1 MQTITNRRRQDIL
14 EGNLPRILLILAI
27 PVMLDNFMN
36 AIFNLID
43 TIFVSSIG
51 LDAVAAVTFVGP
63 LNDIVKAI
71 GTGLSIT
78 GTIMIGRAIGKA
90 DKEEENRITKYLL
103 IIAIVAGFLITG
115 YIYFRWESILI
126 SASITDTLLP
136 IAGQYFKMTSLST
149 PIVLI
154 NAIYFGQKRA
164 EGDTARILR
173 INAYS
178 IVLKIITTYL
188 LIYQFK
194 VGLISLAISTFLSQ
208 ILILVYACYN
218 GFLITIILIFKR
230 NAVRIRIDLYK
241 KIFYMGLP
249 TVVEKVSL
257 SYGFVMVNQVII
269 HYGDNVLA
277 AYGITNRINSVL
289 FSTVAGIGTG
299 LAIIITQNLAQNQ
312 IARVKSAI
320 KLSML
325 VAVILSTVVGIT
337 LLIFKIPVAN
347 VMTRGEEDVLRHT
360 LNAMSVYSISVIP
373 WAIFQVIIGIF
384 QGYGKTK
391 YNLLISFMRVYLFRL
406 PVVAGLAFL
415 LPNLNEFSVW
425 YGMLVSNI
433 LTAVVAIGL
442 YIYLTKRKKGLMH
455 NS

>member
-1 MQTITNRRRQDIL
+1 
-14 EGNLPRILLILAI
+14 
-27 PVMLDNFMN
+27 MLDNFMN

-43 TIFVSSIG
+43 TFFVSGIG
-51 LDAVAAVTFVGP
+51 LDTVAAVTFVGP
-63 LNDIVKAI
+63 FNDIVKAI
-71 GTGLSIT
+71 GSGLSIT

-90 DKEEENRITKYLL
+90 DKEEENCIIKYLM
-103 IIAIVAGFLITG
+103 IIAMIAGVVITVC
-115 YIYFRWESILI
+115 IYFRWKSILI
-126 SASITDTLLP
+126 SASITDSLLP
-136 IAGQYFKMTSLST
+136 VAGKYFKMTSLST
-149 PIVLI
+149 PIIFI
-154 NAIYFGQKRA
+154 NAIYFGQKQA
-164 EGDTARILR
+164 QGDTTRILR

-194 VGLISLAISTFLSQ
+194 FGLISLAVSTFLSQ
-208 ILILVYACYN
+208 MFILVYACRN
-218 GFLITIILIFKR
+218 GFLKTIVLIFKR
-230 NAVRIRIDLYK
+230 NTARIRIDLYK
-241 KIFYMGLP
+241 KIFYMGIP
-249 TVVEKVSL
+249 TVIEKVSL

-269 HYGDNVLA
+269 RYGDNVLA

-312 IARVKSAI
+312 TARVKAAI

-325 VAVILSTVVGIT
+325 IAVILSTVVGFT
-337 LLIFKIPVAN
+337 LLLFKIPVAN
-347 VMTRGEEDVLRHT
+347 VMTRGDAEVLRHT

-373 WAIFQVIIGIF
+373 WAVFQVIIGIF

-406 PVVAGLAFL
+406 PIISGLAFL
-415 LPNLNEFSVW
+415 LPNLKEYTVW
-425 YGMLVSNI
+425 YGMLISNI
-433 LTAVVAIGL
+433 LTAVSAVVL
-442 YIYLTKRKKGLMH
+442 YIYLSKRKKELMH

>member
-1 MQTITNRRRQDIL
+1 MPTSTIRRRQDIL

-43 TIFVSSIG
+43 TFFVSGIG
-51 LDAVAAVTFVGP
+51 LDTVAAVTFVGP
-63 LNDIVKAI
+63 FNDIVKAI
-71 GTGLSIT
+71 GSGLSIT

-90 DKEEENRITKYLL
+90 DKEEENCIIKYLM
-103 IIAIVAGFLITG
+103 IIAMIAGVVITVC
-115 YIYFRWESILI
+115 IYFRWKSILI
-126 SASITDTLLP
+126 SASITDSLLP
-136 IAGQYFKMTSLST
+136 VAGKYFKMTSLST
-149 PIVLI
+149 PIIFI
-154 NAIYFGQKRA
+154 NAIYFGQKQA
-164 EGDTARILR
+164 QGDTTRILR

-194 VGLISLAISTFLSQ
+194 FGLISLAVSTFLSQ
-208 ILILVYACYN
+208 MFILVYAW
-218 GFLITIILIFKR
+218 
-230 NAVRIRIDLYK
+230 
-241 KIFYMGLP
+241 
-249 TVVEKVSL
+249 VSL

-269 HYGDNVLA
+269 RYGDNVLA

-312 IARVKSAI
+312 TARVKVAI

-325 VAVILSTVVGIT
+325 IAVILSTVVGFT
-337 LLIFKIPVAN
+337 LLLFKIPVAN
-347 VMTRGEEDVLRHT
+347 VMTRGDADVLRHT

-373 WAIFQVIIGIF
+373 WAVFQVIIGIF

-406 PVVAGLAFL
+406 P
-415 LPNLNEFSVW
+415 
-425 YGMLVSNI
+425 
-433 LTAVVAIGL
+433 
-442 YIYLTKRKKGLMH
+442 IYLT
-455 NS
+455 